1 MRGHIT
7 KRGKNSWTIVLNT
20 GKDPST
26 GKYKQQ
32 WISVKGT
39 KKEADRRLADIL
51 HQIDTGAF
59 VKPGRLTLAD
69 FLHRWLK
76 DYAFTN
82 LAPRTAEGYDTI
94 IRCHIVPAI
103 GSIPLTQL
111 RPQQIQSYYSAMLST
126 GRCGRNTPLSSTTV
140 RQHHM
145 VLHRALHF
153 ATKWGLLSRNP
164 ADAIEPP
171 RSHRTDMHIM
181 NEDNIQT
188 FLGAA
193 KKTPYYTLFYLALFT
208 GMRRSELLALRWS
221 DVDLPLGQLSVNRSL
236 HRLRDGSPV
245 FAMPKTAKGRRTIA
259 LPPSASL
266 TLKQHREN
274 QERIRDMSAA
284 PFQDSDLVFSHIDGG
299 PLLPDTVSQA
309 WRRLTRRAGLNGI
322 RLHDARHSH
331 ASLMLKQGVHPKIV
345 QERLGHA
352 GIQVT
357 LDIYSHVVPGLQEAA
372 AARFD
377 ELLLR
382 TPSHAVKQADRSS
395 HSTAT
400 QPRSIAPTLARS
412 IDIH

>member
-1 MRGHIT
+1 MRGHVT
-7 KRGKNSWTIVLNT
+7 KRGKNSWTIVLNM
-20 GKDPST
+20 GKDPTT

-59 VKPGRLTLAD
+59 VKPGKLTLAD
-69 FLHRWLK
+69 LLERWLK

-82 LAPRTAEGYDTI
+82 LAPRTAEGYETI
-94 IRCHIVPAI
+94 IRCHIAPAI
-103 GSIPLTQL
+103 GNILLTQL
-111 RPQQIQSYYSAMLST
+111 KPQHIQRYYSDMLST
-126 GRCGRNTPLSSTTV
+126 GRCGIKTPLSSTTV

-153 ATKWGLLSRNP
+153 AMKWGVISRNP
-164 ADAIEPP
+164 ADAVEPP
-171 RSHRTDMHIM
+171 RCHRPDMHIM
-181 NEDNIQT
+181 NEDNIHD
-188 FLGAA
+188 FLEAA
-193 KKTPYYTLFYLALFT
+193 EQTPYYALFYLALFT

-221 DVDLPLGQLSVNRSL
+221 DLDLPLGQISVNRSL
-236 HRLRDGSPV
+236 HRLRDGSVV

-266 TLKQHREN
+266 ALKEHRDK
-274 QERIRDMSAA
+274 QEQIRNMSATTL
-284 PFQDSDLVFSHIDGG
+284 QDSDLVFSHLDGG

-309 WRRLTRRAGLNGI
+309 WRRLARRDGLNGI
-322 RLHDARHSH
+322 RLHDARHTH

-357 LDIYSHVVPGLQEAA
+357 LDTYSHVVPGLQEAA

-377 ELLLR
+377 ELVSPNR
-382 TPSHAVKQADRSS
+382 TEKLTNRAM
-395 HSTAT
+395 
-400 QPRSIAPTLARS
+400 PTP
-412 IDIH
+412 D